1 MDNKE
6 YVDALLDC
14 VEQAKEFDSMEDE
27 LLRQYEA
34 VLVKNRKRIVNDFAI
49 IAVMWLCAFAGIAI
63 AFLNDFDYAD
73 SFYRF
78 IGFGLALSLPFYM
91 FSVSLVWLPVKR
103 LQRRINAFASRSWI
117 PCLKRLQAIGMM
129 DETIFYR
136 NSYLRISMDINTYI
150 THNLQTRMKSWNKI
164 TREYTGTI
172 KSKNKYI
179 STNDNLIEM
188 LKGTRL
194 VNIKDATDRIMKDY
208 GDYSNKLNYTDS
220 AQAAQRH
227 NPC

>member
-6 YVDALLDC
+6 YVEAILDC
-14 VEQAKEFDSMEDE
+14 VEQAKEFDLMEDE
-27 LLRQYEA
+27 LLKQYET
-34 VLVKNRKRIVNDFAI
+34 VLEKNRKRIVNDFAI
-49 IAVMWLCAFAGIAI
+49 IAVMWLCAFAGIAV

-78 IGFGLALSLPFYM
+78 IGFGLLLSLPFYM

-103 LQRRINAFASRSWI
+103 LQRRISMFSARNWLQS
-117 PCLKRLQAIGMM
+117 LNRLQEIGMM
-129 DETIFYR
+129 DETLFYR
-136 NSYLRISMDINTYI
+136 NSYLRVTMDINTYI
-150 THNLQTRMKSWNKI
+150 THNLKTRMKSWNKI

-172 KSKNKYI
+172 KSRNKYVT
-179 STNDNLIEM
+179 TNDNLIEM

-194 VNIKDATDRIMKDY
+194 IDIKDAANRIMKDY
-208 GDYSNKLNYTDS
+208 RDYSKSNYTDS
-220 AQAAQRH
+220 TQAAQPH